1 MINKKIIGSIAVLAI
16 AAITAFNVNVN
27 TQETRLSDVSLDN
40 VEALASESSAYFCLN
55 LSGCRFDINFNCH
68 VYYNGSLFD
77 SCPLMRGF

>member
-1 MINKKIIGSIAVLAI
+1 MNKKKFLGSLAI
-16 AAITAFNVNVN
+16 LVIATITAFNVNVN

-55 LSGCRFDINFNCH
+55 LSGCRFDINFDCH